1 MIRKMRRKIINMDNP
16 WQALS
21 VKTNLNIKPSFPR
34 AISMLSA
41 RHVATC
47 RPHLLLFFS
56 FFLRIYPA
64 FIAGRCACRL
74 RSQQLMG
81 EAFRLRNAHYTL
93 KRHVPSLHVTPPSQ
107 NMPSAHP
114 LDVPRDTF
122 VWLRARRIQKSKA

>member
-1 MIRKMRRKIINMDNP
+1 MAGTKCENKPKHQTFISESNFNVECKTRGHLPTSSFII
-16 WQALS
+16 
-21 VKTNLNIKPSFPR
+21 F
-34 AISMLSA
+34 SA
-41 RHVATC
+41 
-47 RPHLLLFFS
+47 
-56 FFLRIYPA
+56 FLRIYPA

-81 EAFRLRNAHYTL
+81 EAFRLRNARYTL

-114 LDVPRDTF
+114 MDVPRDTF